1 MYRTLLISAV
11 LASLLIPLSSAIYIE
26 VPDYDTGIASAGVKD
41 VTNGRYGDVIF
52 ATDSGISVYTAKG
65 TWYSVNA
72 RHPGETAYG
81 MLAPLNIMATAVT
94 LDSRGHLWIGY
105 PNGLQFQT
113 GTGYEVIQDQQFLKN
128 LNINCMARWGDEVWV
143 ATGRAGLHRYH
154 NGNWTWY
161 KPLGPENLGC
171 YTVVS
176 MAVDAA
182 SDALVIGSERD
193 GVQMLRERAGEVR
206 FEPVVYAKDRDFDR
220 PSCIAVD
227 ASGSVYVADSG
238 NKHIQKFDSSGNLL
252 ATWGGRYSEFSCPD
266 DIAIDASG
274 NIYAVDRWNHCIQKF
289 SNSGNLLTTWGSYG
303 TGEGEFRSPAGI
315 AIDAAGDVYVAD
327 TDNSRIQKFDS
338 SGNFLTMWGMRGRGV
353 GEFQSPVGVAVDT
366 SGNVYVT
373 DPVNKRIQKFDGSG
387 RYLTKWGAPGSGDGE
402 FQWPTGIAIDVSG
415 NIYVSDRDRI
425 QKFDSSGS
433 FLKRWGSLGTGDG
446 EFLPSDYKVNMA
458 VDASN
463 NIYVIDQDNH
473 RIQKFD
479 GSGNLL
485 AKWESEKP
493 GGGEFLRPEGIAVDA
508 AGDIYVADSGNHRIQ
523 KFNSSGRF
531 LATWGSQGF
540 GEREF
545 QSPTGIAIDAA
556 GNIHVTDTN
565 ANRIKVFDSSG
576 NPLKTWQ
583 FRDTGGEMFHLPS
596 GIAIDASD
604 NIYVVNRESHCV
616 QKFVPHPDTRQ
627 DSGAPGYT
635 FVTRWG
641 TKAYQNEPI
650 QGISE
655 VRVNPFGGVYLFNR
669 TTVLRYAPGAGVT
682 PVLHSGDLEEFP
694 VAINDIAATSGGM
707 LLIASDNG
715 IYGWNGSG
723 VALHLTSRDGI
734 RSNVVKKLF
743 VDAYERCWFVVPG
756 NVGYIPPMTGS
767 ASLDLNP
774 EPVQTPDV
782 PETTPDVPDDTP
794 APETLPSEPS
804 GVTGML
810 EGAWASLMEWV
821 GSVSGGLTGA

>member
-1 MYRTLLISAV
+1 MYRVLIISAV

-52 ATDSGISVYTAKG
+52 ATDSGISVYTANG

-81 MLAPLNIMATAVT
+81 MLAPLNIMVTAVA
-94 LDSRGHLWIGY
+94 LDSRGRLWIGY

-128 LNINCMARWGDEVWV
+128 LNINCMVRWGDEVWV

-154 NGNWTWY
+154 NGNWAWY

-171 YTVVS
+171 HTIVS

-193 GVQMLRERAGEVR
+193 GVRVLRDRVGEVR
-206 FEPVVYAKDRDFDR
+206 FEPVVYAKDRDFDT
-220 PSCIAVD
+220 PSCIAAD
-227 ASGSVYVADSG
+227 ASGNVYVADSG

-274 NIYAVDRWNHCIQKF
+274 DIYAVDRWNHCIQKF

-327 TDNSRIQKFDS
+327 MDNSRIQKFDS
-338 SGNFLTMWGMRGRGV
+338 SGNFLTTWGMRGRGG
-353 GEFQSPVGVAVDT
+353 GEFQSPVGIAVDA
-366 SGNVYVT
+366 SGNVYVA

-387 RYLTKWGAPGSGDGE
+387 RYLTKWGSPGNGDGE
-402 FQWPTGIAIDVSG
+402 FQWPTGIAID
-415 NIYVSDRDRI
+415 
-425 QKFDSSGS
+425 
-433 FLKRWGSLGTGDG
+433 
-446 EFLPSDYKVNMA
+446 
-458 VDASN
+458 AS
-463 NIYVIDQDNH
+463 
-473 RIQKFD
+473 
-479 GSGNLL
+479 
-485 AKWESEKP
+485 
-493 GGGEFLRPEGIAVDA
+493 
-508 AGDIYVADSGNHRIQ
+508 
-523 KFNSSGRF
+523 
-531 LATWGSQGF
+531 
-540 GEREF
+540 
-545 QSPTGIAIDAA
+545 

-565 ANRIKVFDSSG
+565 ANRIRVFDSSG
-576 NPLKTWQ
+576 NPLKAWQ
-583 FRDTGGEMFHLPS
+583 FQDTGGEMFHLPS
-596 GIAIDASD
+596 GIAFDASG
-604 NIYVVNRESHCV
+604 NIYVVNRGSHSV
-616 QKFVPHPDTRQ
+616 QKFAPHPDTRQ

-635 FVTRWG
+635 FVTKWG
-641 TKAYQNEPI
+641 TKAYQNEPVR
-650 QGISE
+650 GISE
-655 VRVNPFGGVYLFNR
+655 VRANPFGGVYLFNR
-669 TTVLRYAPGAGVT
+669 TTVLRYAPDAGVA
-682 PVLHSGDLEEFP
+682 PVLHTGDLEAFP

-743 VDAYERCWFVVPG
+743 VDAYGRCWFVVPG

-767 ASLDLNP
+767 ASLDLYP
-774 EPVQTPDV
+774 EPMQTPDV
-782 PETTPDVPDDTP
+782 PETTPDVPDDTL
-794 APETLPSEPS
+794 APEAPPNEPP
-804 GVTGML
+804 GVLGML

-821 GSVSGGLTGA
+821 GTVSGGLTGA